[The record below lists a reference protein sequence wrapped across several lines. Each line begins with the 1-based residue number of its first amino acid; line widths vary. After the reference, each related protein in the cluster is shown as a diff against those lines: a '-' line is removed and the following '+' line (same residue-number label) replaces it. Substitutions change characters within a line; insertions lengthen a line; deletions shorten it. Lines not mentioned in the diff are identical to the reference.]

1 MFPPDSTLAVLPSA
15 ARSAFSHTA
24 IEESDGYYAA
34 FKAKLCERLQDAS
47 GAPLLAPG
55 ALAAGG
61 AGGSGDVAH
70 GGAGGAAVAAELRAM
85 RAEIAALRRGLEAL
99 GGAAPA

>member
-1 MFPPDSTLAVLPSA
+1 MLPAA

-61 AGGSGDVAH
+61 AGGSGGVAAH

-99 GGAAPA
+99 GGAATAAPA